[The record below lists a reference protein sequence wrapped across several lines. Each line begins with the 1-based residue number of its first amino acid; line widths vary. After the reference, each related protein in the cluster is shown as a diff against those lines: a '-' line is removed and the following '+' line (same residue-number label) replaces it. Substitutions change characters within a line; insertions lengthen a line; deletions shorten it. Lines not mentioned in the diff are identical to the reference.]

1 MASREISLKEGIISQ
16 GKTIKRLKFTK
27 YKKHQKFLVLFLLY
41 LFNSLKTIPLLSFL
55 IIIMSSHNHQK
66 LHSKLSAA
74 GLLITLGIIYG
85 DIGTSPLYVMK
96 SIIGERIISAELI
109 LGGLSCVFWTLTLQ
123 TTLKYVIIILN
134 ADNQG
139 EGGIFSLYSLVKRTK
154 IQWLIV
160 PAIIGGS
167 LLLAEGIIT
176 PPISV
181 SSAVEGLLIFKPD
194 IPTIPIV
201 IAILFVLFSIQQ
213 FGAKLV
219 GKFFSPTM
227 LIWFSMLGILG
238 CLQIFQNV
246 EVFNAINPYY
256 AYQLLTSDESGHGFL
271 ILGAVFLCTTGAE
284 SLYSDMGH
292 CGRKN
297 IRVSW
302 IFVKTTL
309 ILNYFGQG
317 AYLLLHQG
325 KTLQE
330 LGSSNPNPF
339 YLIMADW
346 FQPIGIVIATL
357 AAIIASQALISGS
370 FTLINEAMRLNF
382 WPKVKINY
390 PTDVKGQLYIPSI
403 NWLLFIGCVGIILYF
418 KESKEMEHAYGLSI
432 ILGMMMTTTLL
443 NFYLILKRV
452 KWYFI
457 APLIT
462 LYTTIEL
469 SFLYANITKFFD
481 GGYVTLF
488 VAIVMIFIMSTWF
501 LAKKISKSY
510 TKVVKIESYKKV
522 LAELSVDL
530 SIPKYATH
538 LVYMTNSTRSDEIEE
553 KVMYSILQ
561 KRPKR
566 ADIYWF
572 IHVNILGEPYKKE
585 YKVTEIVQDDMY
597 RIDFY
602 LGFREPTKINLM
614 FKEVIKDMVSKG
626 EMDITSRY
634 ESLNKNNILGDFKFV
649 LSEKF
654 LSNDSDLTF
663 FENIVMSAYFFLKK
677 FSLSEEKGFGLDSSS
692 VKVEQFPMVIH
703 APEIINMKR
712 IEHCKDKV

>member
-1 MASREISLKEGIISQ
+1 
-16 GKTIKRLKFTK
+16 
-27 YKKHQKFLVLFLLY
+27 
-41 LFNSLKTIPLLSFL
+41 
-55 IIIMSSHNHQK
+55 MSSHSHQN
-66 LHSKLSAA
+66 LHSRLSAA

-96 SIIGERIISAELI
+96 AIIGTSVITKDLI
-109 LGGLSCVFWTLTLQ
+109 LGGLSCIFWTLTIQ
-123 TTLKYVIIILN
+123 TTIKYVIITLN
-134 ADNQG
+134 ADNHG
-139 EGGIFSLYSLVKRTK
+139 EGGIFALYALVKRTK

-160 PAIIGGS
+160 PAIIGGGA
-167 LLLAEGIIT
+167 LLADGIIT

-181 SSAVEGLLIFKPD
+181 SSAVEGLRIFNPD
-194 IPTIPIV
+194 IPTVPIV
-201 IAILFVLFSIQQ
+201 IVILFILFTIQQ

-219 GKFFSPTM
+219 GKFFAPMM

-238 CLQIFQNV
+238 VIQMVTNV
-246 EVFNAINPYY
+246 EVFKALNPYY
-256 AYQLLTSDESGHGFL
+256 AYHLLTSDVSQQGFF

-284 SLYSDMGH
+284 ALYSDMGH

-317 AYLLLHQG
+317 AYLLTHEGL
-325 KTLQE
+325 TLKQ

-357 AAIIASQALISGS
+357 AAVIASQALISGS

-382 WPKVKINY
+382 WPKVRINF

-403 NWLLFIGCVGIILYF
+403 NWFLFLGCVGIVLYF
-418 KESKEMEHAYGLSI
+418 EESSKMEHAYGLAI
-432 ILGMMMTTTLL
+432 VLCMIMTTILL
-443 NFYLILKRV
+443 NYYLIMKRI
-452 KWYFI
+452 KWYFV
-457 APLIT
+457 APIIT
-462 LYTTIEL
+462 IYLVLEFC
-469 SFLYANITKFFD
+469 FLAANIVKFMD

-488 VAIVMIFIMSTWF
+488 IAGILIGIMSTWY

-510 TKVVKIESYKKV
+510 TKIVNINNYKKV

-538 LVYMTNSTRSDEIEE
+538 LVYMTNSNKIHEIEE

-572 IHVNILGEPYKKE
+572 IHVNVLNEPYKKD
-585 YKVTEIVQDDMY
+585 YRVTEIIQDDLY

-614 FKEVIKDMVSKG
+614 FKQVIKDMVERG
-626 EMDITSRY
+626 EVDITSRY
-634 ESLNKNNILGDFKFV
+634 ESLSKNHIIGDFKFV

-654 LSNDSDLTF
+654 LSNDSHLTF
-663 FENIVMSAYFFLKK
+663 FEKVVMNTYFFVKK
-677 FSLSEEKGFGLDSSS
+677 LSLSEEKAFGLDSSS
-692 VKVEQFPMVIH
+692 VKIEKFPLILH
-703 APEIINMKR
+703 APEKIEMRR
-712 IEHCKDKV
+712 IEKSFD

>member
-1 MASREISLKEGIISQ
+1 
-16 GKTIKRLKFTK
+16 
-27 YKKHQKFLVLFLLY
+27 
-41 LFNSLKTIPLLSFL
+41 
-55 IIIMSSHNHQK
+55 MSSHSHQN
-66 LHSKLSAA
+66 LHSRLSAA
-74 GLLITLGIIYG
+74 GSLITLGIIFG

-96 SIIGERIISAELI
+96 AIIGTSVISKDLI
-109 LGGLSCVFWTLTLQ
+109 LGGLSCIFWTLTIQ
-123 TTLKYVIIILN
+123 TTIKYVIITLN
-134 ADNQG
+134 ADNHG
-139 EGGIFSLYSLVKRTK
+139 EGGIFALYALVKRTK
-154 IQWLIV
+154 IQWLII
-160 PAIIGGS
+160 PAIIGGGA
-167 LLLAEGIIT
+167 LLADGIIT

-181 SSAVEGLLIFKPD
+181 SSAVEGLRIFNPD
-194 IPTIPIV
+194 IPTVPIV
-201 IAILFVLFSIQQ
+201 IFILFILFTIQQ

-219 GKFFSPTM
+219 GKFFAPMM

-238 CLQIFQNV
+238 VIQMITNV
-246 EVFNAINPYY
+246 DVFHALNPYY
-256 AYQLLTSDESGHGFL
+256 AYQLLTSDISEQGFF

-284 SLYSDMGH
+284 ALYSDMGH

-317 AYLLLHQG
+317 AYLLSHEGL
-325 KTLQE
+325 TLKQ

-339 YLIMADW
+339 FLIMADW

-357 AAIIASQALISGS
+357 AAVIASQALISGS

-382 WPKVKINY
+382 WPKVRINF

-403 NWLLFIGCVGIILYF
+403 NWFLFLGCVGIVLYF
-418 KESKEMEHAYGLSI
+418 EESSKMEHAYGLAI
-432 ILGMMMTTTLL
+432 VLCMIMTTILL
-443 NFYLILKRV
+443 NYYLIMKRI

-457 APLIT
+457 APIIT
-462 LYTTIEL
+462 IYLLLEF
-469 SFLYANITKFFD
+469 SFLAANIIKFMD
-481 GGYVTLF
+481 GGYVT
-488 VAIVMIFIMSTWF
+488 IFIAGILMGIMTTWY

-510 TKVVKIESYKKV
+510 TKIVNINNYKKV

-538 LVYMTNSTRSDEIEE
+538 LVYMTNSNKVDEIEE

-572 IHVNILGEPYKKE
+572 IHVNVLNEPYKKE
-585 YKVTEIVQDDMY
+585 YRVAEIIQDDLY

-614 FKEVIKDMVSKG
+614 FKQVIKEMVERG
-626 EMDITSRY
+626 EVDITSRY
-634 ESLNKNNILGDFKFV
+634 ESLSKNHIIGDFKFV

-654 LSNDSDLTF
+654 LSNDSHLTF
-663 FENIVMSAYFFLKK
+663 FEKVVMNTYFFMKK
-677 FSLSEEKGFGLDSSS
+677 LSLSEEKAFGLDSSS
-692 VKVEQFPMVIH
+692 VKIEQFPLVLH
-703 APEIINMKR
+703 APEKIEMRR
-712 IEHCKDKV
+712 IEKSCD